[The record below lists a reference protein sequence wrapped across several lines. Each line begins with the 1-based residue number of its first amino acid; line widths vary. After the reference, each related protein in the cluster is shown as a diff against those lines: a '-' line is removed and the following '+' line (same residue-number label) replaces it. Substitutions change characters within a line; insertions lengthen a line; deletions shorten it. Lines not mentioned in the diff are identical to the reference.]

1 MIWEARYDGKRHA
14 LAFPPESRTVPAVN
28 ITDRYM
34 KLACEWVASQPEYVP
49 GSRLMLDIREKKEN
63 GVRRLPLHV
72 VLKSEEGEVLADGIT
87 PGPSDDMRK
96 FLEIRL
102 PDNISRGMLEF
113 KLPDGTVR
121 HEPVAQ
127 TEAHLN
133 VFVVIE
139 PRPKKK
145 KKFIR
150 ASGGGQG

>member
-1 MIWEARYDGKRHA
+1 
-14 LAFPPESRTVPAVN
+14 
-28 ITDRYM
+28 M

-121 HEPVAQ
+121 HEPVAH
-127 TEAHLN
+127 TEAPVQILN
-133 VFVVIE
+133 FFV
-139 PRPKKK
+139 PAP
-145 KKFIR
+145 
-150 ASGGGQG
+150 